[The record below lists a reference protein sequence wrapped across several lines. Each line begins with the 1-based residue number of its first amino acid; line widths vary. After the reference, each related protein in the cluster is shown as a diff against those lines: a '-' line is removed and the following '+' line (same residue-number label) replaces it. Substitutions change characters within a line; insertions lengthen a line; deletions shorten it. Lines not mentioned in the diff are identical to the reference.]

1 MENLTPL
8 QIAIYAVNCPTG
20 DDKYVDEVAQMIRK
34 FSIDSY
40 LILSN
45 HLTDKLVKDI
55 NGDSIFIGDKIG
67 FTLPFQTSDF
77 YWDVSPRYM
86 HQGYSSQDGFTGIVS
101 FDKKLL
107 QFCIDDIKFE
117 KGLTNADYCFM
128 MNKESWT
135 KKELSHYFSITK
147 RPLCVATKIF
157 KIK

>member
-1 MENLTPL
+1 MEKLTPL
-8 QIAIYAVNCPTG
+8 QIAIYAINCPTG
-20 DDKYVDEVAQMIRK
+20 YDEYVDEVAQMIRD
-34 FSIDSY
+34 FTIDRIE
-40 LILSN
+40 LI
-45 HLTDKLVKDI
+45 KDI
-55 NGDSIFIGDKIG
+55 NGESIFIGDKIG

-77 YWDVSPRYM
+77 YWDVSPRDM

-107 QFCIDDIKFE
+107 QFFIDDIKFE

-147 RPLCVATKIF
+147 RALCVATKIF